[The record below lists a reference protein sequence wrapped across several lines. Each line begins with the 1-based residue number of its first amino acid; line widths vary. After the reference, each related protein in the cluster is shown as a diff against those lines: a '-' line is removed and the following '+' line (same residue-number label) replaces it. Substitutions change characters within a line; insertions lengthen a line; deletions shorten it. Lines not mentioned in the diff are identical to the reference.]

1 MKNILLDYME
11 DKEKYDYESF
21 TEKDFFKIQTEYLTP
36 NPTTP
41 VPSLVLEFFD
51 SVIPKSDHYQRYIML
66 ISKKGCAN
74 YYYNTDD
81 EFIAGYSKY
90 VPLLTNTF
98 FSPCLYDGWWES
110 INARLCNVI
119 FLDIDGIDDVNLI
132 TMSTSE
138 ISDWLKDTYNVPSHL
153 LPNWCIC
160 TGHGVH
166 LYFVVD
172 EMDFTDTEQGKLRD
186 YYTEMLICY
195 FRADVTCRNRNHIL
209 RLPYGYNCKQE
220 PLQTQLHK
228 LNNTSDTNIKRL
240 DYFYCDDEDVQN
252 YKRNSY
258 KIIAEKSAKTREH
271 NNTQPKE
278 KKPPKPK
285 EVTAPDKVCHNSC
298 VPIENVKYFDDFKRK
313 ARYWN
318 IIKDLNNYYVRHY
331 GNIVGCRNVFI
342 HIMATFLK
350 RVHMSVDE
358 AIDFIEPY
366 CTVDFYDEAVTTVT
380 KVYDSEKE
388 YHYNNDSIAM
398 LLSFTDIDYAQS
410 YCCYNESKRIER
422 KREANRRAK
431 DKQFKEARQER
442 KEKREDICTFIK
454 ENPTTSTK
462 DIAIIFDVSTRTIQ
476 RIKKE
481 LREEEK

>member
-1 MKNILLDYME
+1 M
-11 DKEKYDYESF
+11 
-21 TEKDFFKIQTEYLTP
+21 QT
-36 NPTTP
+36 
-41 VPSLVLEFFD
+41 
-51 SVIPKSDHYQRYIML
+51 
-66 ISKKGCAN
+66 
-74 YYYNTDD
+74 
-81 EFIAGYSKY
+81 
-90 VPLLTNTF
+90 
-98 FSPCLYDGWWES
+98 
-110 INARLCNVI
+110 
-119 FLDIDGIDDVNLI
+119 
-132 TMSTSE
+132 
-138 ISDWLKDTYNVPSHL
+138 
-153 LPNWCIC
+153 
-160 TGHGVH
+160 
-166 LYFVVD
+166 
-172 EMDFTDTEQGKLRD
+172 
-186 YYTEMLICY
+186 
-195 FRADVTCRNRNHIL
+195 
-209 RLPYGYNCKQE
+209 
-220 PLQTQLHK
+220 
-228 LNNTSDTNIKRL
+228 
-240 DYFYCDDEDVQN
+240 

-258 KIIAEKSAKTREH
+258 KIIAEKSAKTRKH
-271 NNTQPKE
+271 NNTQSKE
-278 KKPPKPK
+278 KKPQKPK
-285 EVTAPDKVCHNSC
+285 KITAPNKVCHNFC
-298 VPIENVKYFDDFKRK
+298 VPIENVKYFDDFKRN

-318 IIKDLNNYYVRHY
+318 IIKDLNNYYVRHS

-380 KVYDSEKE
+380 KVYNSEKE

-398 LLSFTDIDYAQS
+398 LLSFTDMDYVQS

-481 LREEEK
+481 LNE